1 MSQQTKRQLNQTVGI
16 IRNPVA
22 EYISELEKIYP
33 RAIGVTEVIRRHDNR
48 VIVAVPLPEDEDE
61 NIWLFDKMSEVGTKL
76 LLETDEYII
85 LSGQ

>member
-1 MSQQTKRQLNQTVGI
+1 MKVNDPIV
-16 IRNPVA
+16 
-22 EYISELEKIYP
+22 EYLSALEKFYP
-33 RAIGVTEVIRRHDNR
+33 AAIGTAEVIRRHDNR

-61 NIWLFDKMSEVGTKL
+61 NIWLFDKMAEVGTKL